1 MVQGANFYF
10 LQFQKV
16 SISIYYNGH
25 RLSTMAARAEI
36 GVG

>member
-1 MVQGANFYF
+1 MAQGANFYF
-10 LQFQKV
+10 LQIQKV
-16 SISIYYNGH
+16 SIYYNGH